1 MNENLKNILAT
12 TSSQSTATM
21 TRTDMEPRDIQGFE
35 GRYQVT
41 SDGRVYS
48 LISRRPGPI
57 SLTTDNWGYKTCKL
71 HAADGTVKK
80 CLVHRLV
87 ALAFL
92 GAPPPGKTEVNH
104 LNEDTTD
111 NRIENLEWT
120 DHRANIRYG
129 TGNERRSSATKNKP
143 KPRRVVLIID
153 PTTQAVRRVKSI
165 HEASRVTGVNVIS
178 VWRGCH
184 GLRHCSS
191 GLVFRFADASEWR
204 CSRGSCYLPDKDG
217 RTYPC
222 DDTNCPFIY
231 STNNPN
237 N

>member
-1 MNENLKNILAT
+1 MNENLKNV
-12 TSSQSTATM
+12 
-21 TRTDMEPRDIQGFE
+21 RDIQGFE

-41 SDGRVYS
+41 SEGRVYS
-48 LISRRPGPI
+48 LLRRPGPM
-57 SLTTDNWGYKTCKL
+57 SLATDKGGYKTCKL

-87 ALAFL
+87 AIAFL

-104 LNEDTTD
+104 LNEDITD

-120 DHRANIRYG
+120 NHRANIRYG
-129 TGNERRSSATKNKP
+129 TGNERRASATKNKP
-143 KPRRVVLIID
+143 KPRRVVLITD
-153 PTTQAVRRVKSI
+153 PTTQAVRRVESI
-165 HEASRVTGVNVIS
+165 REASRVTGVSVIS
-178 VWRGCH
+178 IWRGCH
-184 GLRHCSS
+184 GLRHCSR
-191 GLVFRFADASEWR
+191 GLIFRFADACEWHG
-204 CSRGSCYLPDKDG
+204 SRGSCRLLDDDG

-222 DDTNCPFIY
+222 DDANYPFIH

>member
-1 MNENLKNILAT
+1 MNENLKN
-12 TSSQSTATM
+12 M
-21 TRTDMEPRDIQGFE
+21 RDIQGFE

-41 SDGRVYS
+41 SEGRVYS
-48 LISRRPGPI
+48 LLRRPGPI
-57 SLTTDNWGYKTCKL
+57 SLATDKYGYKTCKL
-71 HAADGTVKK
+71 QAADGTVKN

-87 ALAFL
+87 AIAFL

-104 LNEDTTD
+104 LNEDVTD

-129 TGNERRSSATKNKP
+129 TGNERRASATKSKP

-153 PTTQAVRRVKSI
+153 LTTQAVRRVESI
-165 HEASRVTGVNVIS
+165 HEASRVTGVSVIS

-184 GLRHCSS
+184 GLRHCSR
-191 GLVFRFADASEWR
+191 GLVFRFADGGVRRSHG
-204 CSRGSCYLPDKDG
+204 SRGLLDKND

-222 DDTNCPFIY
+222 DDANYPFIH
-231 STNNPN
+231 STNNTN